1 MLARRHRRAARHHRA
16 ALLGL
21 LVLAG
26 CEPPPEIIAYD
37 WSLPDGVEPPTTPS
51 DNPQTPEKVELGRH
65 LFYELRLSKNE
76 NRACGTCHE
85 QKKAFTDGFHRAVGT
100 DNDLHGHNTL
110 TLTNAG
116 YRSELGWTNMA
127 ARTLEQQLLVPLLG
141 EDPIEMGMGGGEAQ
155 LLAWLASDD
164 DYAELFAAAFP
175 DADEP
180 VTLDNLA
187 RAIAAFERTIISV
200 DAPLDRYLR
209 GDEDAISEAAKRG
222 WELFRS
228 PEVGCDRCHGGRDF
242 SSPTDGDGN
251 VIAEVGYHNIGL
263 YDIDGNGSYP
273 ESAQGLIA
281 WTGETQDM
289 GRFRI
294 PTLRNLA
301 YTGPYMH
308 DGSVISLADAVGILV
323 AGGRNVQSGP
333 FAGDGRGN
341 PYKSELIE
349 PLELSDAERA
359 DLLELLLAL
368 SDDGFVTDPR
378 LASPFD

>member
-1 MLARRHRRAARHHRA
+1 MAARRDRRRAP
-16 ALLGL
+16 LLGL
-21 LVLAG
+21 LALVG
-26 CEPPPEIIAYD
+26 CPSPPEVVDEYE
-37 WSLPDGVEPPTTPS
+37 WSLPVGVEPPATPP
-51 DNPQTPEKVELGRH
+51 DNPQTAEKVELGRH
-65 LFYELRLSKNE
+65 LFYELRLSKNG

-116 YRSELGWTNMA
+116 YRSELGWTDMS

-141 EDPIEMGMGGGEAQ
+141 EDPIEMGMGGSEDE
-155 LLAWLASDD
+155 LLAWLASDG

-175 DADEP
+175 DASDP
-180 VTLDNLA
+180 VTIDNLA
-187 RAIAAFERTIISV
+187 RSIAAFERTIISV

-209 GDEDAISEAAKRG
+209 GDDDAISEAAKRG

-228 PEVGCDRCHGGRDF
+228 PELGCDRCHGGRDF
-242 SSPTDGDGN
+242 ASESDG
-251 VIAEVGYHNIGL
+251 VGYHNIGL
-263 YDIDGNGSYP
+263 YDVDGAGSYP

-281 WTGETQDM
+281 WTGVAADM
-289 GRFRI
+289 GRFRV

-308 DGSVISLADAVGILV
+308 DGSVISLEDVIDILA

-341 PYKSELIE
+341 AYKSEMIE
-349 PLELSDAERA
+349 PLELDEAQRA
-359 DLLELLLAL
+359 DLLEMLLAL
-368 SDDGFVTDPR
+368 SDEGFVTDPR
-378 LASPFD
+378 LASPLE

>member
-1 MLARRHRRAARHHRA
+1 MLARRHRRAA
-16 ALLGL
+16 LLGL
-21 LVLAG
+21 LAFAG
-26 CEPPPEIIAYD
+26 CEQPADVIEYD
-37 WSLPDGVEPPTTPS
+37 WSLPDGVEPPTTPP

-100 DNDLHGHNTL
+100 ENDLHGHNTM
-110 TLTNAG
+110 TLSNAG
-116 YRSELGWTNMA
+116 YRSELGWTDMSV
-127 ARTLEQQLLVPLLG
+127 RTLEQQLLVPLLG
-141 EDPIEMGMGGGEAQ
+141 DDPIEMGMGGSEM
-155 LLAWLASDD
+155 LLITWLASDP

-175 DADEP
+175 DEVNP

-187 RAIAAFERTIISV
+187 RSIAAFERTIISV
-200 DAPLDRYLR
+200 DAPFDRYLR
-209 GDEDAISEAAKRG
+209 GDDDAISEAAKRG

-242 SSPTDGDGN
+242 ATPTDGD
-251 VIAEVGYHNIGL
+251 GYHNIGL

-273 ESAQGLIA
+273 ESAQGLLA
-281 WTGETQDM
+281 ATGVAQDM

-301 YTGPYMH
+301 YTKPYMH
-308 DGSVISLADAVGILV
+308 DGSVISLEDAIDILA

-341 PYKSELIE
+341 PYKSEMIE
-349 PLELSDAERA
+349 PLELTAEQRA
-359 DLLELLLAL
+359 DLLALLLAL
-368 SDDGFVTDPR
+368 SDARFVSDPR

>member
-1 MLARRHRRAARHHRA
+1 MLRRRHRRVP
-16 ALLGL
+16 LLGL
-21 LVLAG
+21 LALAA
-26 CEPPPEIIAYD
+26 CEPAPDIIEYD
-37 WSLPDGVEPPTTPS
+37 WALPDGVEPPATPS
-51 DNPQTPEKVELGRH
+51 DNPQTPEKVELGRY
-65 LFYELRLSKNE
+65 LFYDLRLSKNE

-100 DNDLHGHNTL
+100 DNDLHGHNTM

-116 YRSELGWTNMA
+116 YRSELGWTDMS

-141 EDPIEMGMGGGEAQ
+141 DDPIEMGMGGRESE

-175 DADEP
+175 DAVEP
-180 VTLDNLA
+180 VTLDNLS
-187 RAIAAFERTIISV
+187 RSIAAFERTILSV

-209 GDEDAISEAAKRG
+209 GDDDAISEAAKRG

-242 SSPTDGDGN
+242 ASPTDGEGN
-251 VIAEVGYHNIGL
+251 VIATVGYHNIGL
-263 YDIDGNGSYP
+263 YDVDGAGSYP

-281 WTGETQDM
+281 WTGVAADM

-301 YTGPYMH
+301 YTKPYMH
-308 DGSVISLADAVGILV
+308 DGSVISLEDAIDILA

-341 PYKSELIE
+341 PYKSEMIE
-349 PLELSDAERA
+349 PLELSDEQRA

-368 SDDGFVTDPR
+368 SDEGFVSDPR
-378 LASPFD
+378 LASPFP

>member
-1 MLARRHRRAARHHRA
+1 MLARRHRRAALA
-16 ALLGL
+16 GL

-26 CEPPPEIIAYD
+26 CEPPPDVVITEYD
-37 WSLPDGVEPPTTPS
+37 WSLPQGIEPPATPP
-51 DNPQTPEKVELGRH
+51 DNPQTAEKVELGRH
-65 LFYELRLSKNE
+65 LFYELRLSKNQ

-110 TLTNAG
+110 TLTNVG
-116 YRSELGWTNMA
+116 YRSELGWTDMSVRA
-127 ARTLEQQLLVPLLG
+127 LEQQLLVPLLG
-141 EDPIEMGMGGGEAQ
+141 NDPIEMGMGGSETS
-155 LLAWLASDD
+155 LLAWLASDP

-175 DADEP
+175 DDADP

-187 RAIAAFERTIISV
+187 RSLAAFERTIISV
-200 DAPLDRYLR
+200 DSPFDRYVW
-209 GDEDAISEAAKRG
+209 GDEDAVSDAVKRG
-222 WELFRS
+222 WELFQS
-228 PEVGCDRCHGGRDF
+228 PEIACNRCHGGRDF
-242 SSPTDGDGN
+242 ATPTDGEGN
-251 VIAEVGYHNIGL
+251 VTALVGYHNIGL

-281 WTGETQDM
+281 ATGIAEDM

-308 DGSVISLADAVGILV
+308 DGSVISLEDALDILV

-341 PYKSELIE
+341 PYKSELIVPIALTDE
-349 PLELSDAERA
+349 QRA
-359 DLLELLLAL
+359 DLLALLLSL
-368 SDDGFVTDPR
+368 SDEGFVTDPR
-378 LASPFD
+378 LASPVK